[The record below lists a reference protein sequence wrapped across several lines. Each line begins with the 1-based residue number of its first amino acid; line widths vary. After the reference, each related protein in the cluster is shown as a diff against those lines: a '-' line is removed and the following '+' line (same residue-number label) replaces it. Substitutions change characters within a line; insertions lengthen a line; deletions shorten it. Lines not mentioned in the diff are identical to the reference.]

1 MKLWLFLSFV
11 LHHVHS
17 TTIGLIPNTT
27 VTRLTSSSSSIMVGT
42 KEECLCTMMI
52 SSNISAFNYFTNN
65 TCQLFSNASVTD
77 TYFSWMINV
86 NGLFY
91 FRSQSSQIETTDEYS
106 TTTSAPTTVA
116 YNCSAVSLALV
127 GTTVFGNANGTSG
140 TSLGE
145 LSFPWY
151 VGLNSDKSMLISDCG
166 NFRVLRVYANKST
179 GVLVAPDNIWLMSRR
194 VVYDTSLL
202 NLFVLDA
209 LNCLMTRYHN
219 GSLTTQTVFGS
230 TCGSNLTQFAG
241 FASFCMDSAGNFYIA
256 DMSNHRIMF
265 WKANATAGVV
275 LAGVTGVPGNDSLHL
290 YYPQYITLDETQGL
304 FYVADTFNNRIL
316 RYSMNSSVGTVVAGG
331 NGVGQGRNQLNLPSG
346 IYLAKS
352 INALY
357 IADTVNNRIV
367 RWYLGDSEGQT
378 IAGDCNGTAGTTAL
392 LLNTPTTLTM
402 DSDEK
407 YLSVQ
412 Q

>member
-27 VTRLTSSSSSIMVGT
+27 VTRLTSSSSSIMIGT
-42 KEECLCTMMI
+42 KEECLCAMII

-127 GTTVFGNANGTSG
+127 GTTVFGNANSTSG

-179 GVLVAPDNIWLMSRR
+179 GVLVTPDNIWLASRR
-194 VVYDTSLL
+194 VVYDASLL

-209 LNCLMTRYHN
+209 GNCLMTRYHN

-230 TCGSNLTQFAG
+230 TCGSNLTQFSN
-241 FASFCMDSAGNFYIA
+241 FASFCMDSAGNFYIV
-256 DMSNHRIMF
+256 DMFNHRIMF

-275 LAGVTGVPGNDSLHL
+275 LAGVTGVSGNDSLHL
-290 YYPQYITLDETQGL
+290 YNPQYITLDETQGL
-304 FYVADTFNNRIL
+304 FYVADTFNNRIV
-316 RYSMNSSVGTVVAGG
+316 RYSLNSSVGTVVAGG
-331 NGVGQGRNQLNLPSG
+331 NGAGQGRNQLNLPSG

-378 IAGDCNGTAGTTAL
+378 IAGYCNGTAGTTAL